1 MNTNLENYILIS
13 SSISYTIKNLKEL
26 KKQNENDLFKQELI
40 KLEKICL
47 ENNLL
52 DLYCNLLRVN
62 NWNK

>member
-13 SSISYTIKNLKEL
+13 NSISYTIKNLKEL
-26 KKQNENDLFKQELI
+26 KKQENNELFQKELI

-52 DLYCNLLRVN
+52 DLYVNLLRVN